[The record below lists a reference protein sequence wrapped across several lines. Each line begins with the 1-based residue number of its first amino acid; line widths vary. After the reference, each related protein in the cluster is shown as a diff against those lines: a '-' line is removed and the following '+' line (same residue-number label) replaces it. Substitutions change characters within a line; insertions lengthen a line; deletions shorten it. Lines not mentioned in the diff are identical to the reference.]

1 MSIDLTPFN
10 SMPPENMNETVL
22 TERYFQAM
30 DNMIKV
36 FAIRP
41 DDTML
46 FLSDPL
52 IDPRVFHAIAGIAR
66 SRGVRPELYSSSNW
80 NSGVFPQEL
89 KAVYEKA
96 SLVVST
102 WFASIGDPYCLKVR
116 RDTGQRTVK
125 MTYFRN
131 IDVLKTPQAR
141 FPAELVGEI
150 TRATRKLYPE
160 NQSFSLKITDPRGT
174 DFTANFTPE
183 MRENMLRSNRW
194 RGETTAEEQGAYVH
208 WVPTHGPNIYDRTTM
223 GKNQDRGEI
232 RNDVNGIVYPEAAV
246 GFPRPFNERIGIVF
260 ENDRVT
266 DVRGQSE
273 DAAILRDMLVGGVL
287 VELGCGF
294 NPKAPRRGIYPAG
307 SNSPG
312 ALHYGIEL
320 AKPCSYIKKVMP
332 NWEEPPIHMDLV
344 ALDSTVFAG
353 DSMVI
358 EDGFLL
364 ALRDPQ
370 VIAAASRFGDPVD
383 LLEGWP
389 D

>member
-160 NQSFSLKITDPRGT
+160 NQSFSLKIKDPRGT
-174 DFTANFTPE
+174 DFTANFTAD

-194 RGETTAEEQGAYVH
+194 RGETTAGEQGAYVH

-246 GFPRPFNERIGIVF
+246 GFPRPFRERIGIVF

-273 DAAILRDMLVGGVL
+273 DAAILRDMLVDGVL

-320 AKPCSYIKKVMP
+320 AKPCGYIKKVMP

-353 DSMVI
+353 DSMLI

>member
-66 SRGVRPELYSSSNW
+66 SRGVRPELYSSNNW

-160 NQSFSLKITDPRGT
+160 NQSFSLKIKDPRGT
-174 DFTANFTPE
+174 DFTANFTAD

-194 RGETTAEEQGAYVH
+194 RGETTAGEQGAYVH

-246 GFPRPFNERIGIVF
+246 GFPRPFRERIGIVF

-273 DAAILRDMLVGGVL
+273 DAAILRDMLVDGVL

-320 AKPCSYIKKVMP
+320 AKPCGYIKKVMP

-353 DSMVI
+353 DSMLI